1 MEIAI
6 EELFIYQ
13 LQKCPVAFQQKFRRI
28 YQQLK
33 VVDKPTEVKN
43 IFASPHNKNF
53 YKLHINES
61 RIGLMLKN
69 KKCYILCFLYN
80 QYFE

>member
-6 EELFIYQ
+6 EELFISQ
-13 LQKCPVAFQQKFRRI
+13 LKKCRVAFQQKFRRI
-28 YQQLK
+28 YKQLK
-33 VVDKPTEVKN
+33 VVDEPTEVKN

-53 YKLHINES
+53 HKLHMEES
-61 RIGLMLKN
+61 GIGLMLKN
-69 KKCYILCFLYN
+69 KKCYILFFLYN